1 MTNKIILITG
11 VSSGFGRA
19 FAEAALAAG
28 YTVIGTVRNED
39 GRREFEAI
47 EPKRAKSLI
56 LDVTDFGAI
65 NPSISKVQHE
75 IGPVDVLVNNAG
87 YGHEGILEESSL
99 EDMRRQFEVNVFGAV
114 ALMKA
119 VLPTM
124 RRRRSGHIINIT
136 SMGGYIT
143 MPGIAYYCGSKFALE
158 GITETL
164 AKEVKGFG
172 IHVTAVAPGS
182 FRTDWAGRSM
192 VRSSRSIADY
202 DSVFDPIRKAR
213 EEKSGHQAGDP
224 IKAAEVLLKL
234 LTTENPPVHLLLG
247 SDALKLVR
255 EKIDSLAGEITAWED
270 VTLSTDTEGDDC
282 VLYMTTDGRYGEQ
295 AHVKRSKALSRLALL
310 RFAGLSQINP
320 KSQSECSGL
329 NWRIRPGKAPDPV
342 SVAALRR
349 LTSLWVTPSLLA
361 DPSPSNRESN
371 SRRQLSHRRGRTLNR
386 CDRPRRLC
394 GESSLS
400 QANRTAAHPAGN
412 RKSQLFRAPLV
423 YDNCRKVGRPKHPS
437 SLGSRS

>member
-1 MTNKIILITG
+1 MTDKIILITG

-19 FAEAALAAG
+19 FAEAALREG
-28 YTVIGTVRNED
+28 YTVIGTVRNEYA
-39 GRREFEAI
+39 RKEFETI

-56 LDVTDFGAI
+56 LDVTNFAAI
-65 NPSISKVQHE
+65 APSISKIEHE

-99 EDMRRQFEVNVFGAV
+99 EDLRRQFEVNVFGAV
-114 ALMKA
+114 SMMKA
-119 VLPTM
+119 ILPTM
-124 RRRRSGHIINIT
+124 RRRRSGRIINIT

-158 GITETL
+158 GISETL

-192 VRSSRSIADY
+192 VRSGRSIADY

-234 LTTENPPVHLLLG
+234 LATENPPVHLLLG

-255 EKIDSLAGEITAWED
+255 EKIVGQRNQCL
-270 VTLSTDTEGDDC
+270 
-282 VLYMTTDGRYGEQ
+282 GR
-295 AHVKRSKALSRLALL
+295 RDAL
-310 RFAGLSQINP
+310 
-320 KSQSECSGL
+320 
-329 NWRIRPGKAPDPV
+329 D
-342 SVAALRR
+342 
-349 LTSLWVTPSLLA
+349 
-361 DPSPSNRESN
+361 
-371 SRRQLSHRRGRTLNR
+371 
-386 CDRPRRLC
+386 
-394 GESSLS
+394 
-400 QANRTAAHPAGN
+400 
-412 RKSQLFRAPLV
+412 
-423 YDNCRKVGRPKHPS
+423 
-437 SLGSRS
+437 